1 MHDILPAMLEKKK
14 IALIGAGNIA
24 EALVSGM
31 LKNGVVTPTQIYATD
46 NNPTRLEIFK
56 NQYHVHVS
64 ADNQKACAW
73 GDIIIL
79 AVKPQVFDEV
89 MSRLSL
95 KNKRSYLIVSVIAGM
110 PISRILNY
118 FPSKMA
124 IIRAMPNTPATVLEG
139 ATAIAGSPN
148 LSEKDFQI
156 GESIF
161 RSVGKV
167 VRVDETLMDTVTGL
181 SGGGPAYIFVMIE
194 ALTDGGVK
202 MGLSRSVAQ
211 LLAAQTVLGAAK
223 MVLQSEVHPGLLKDQ
238 VASPGGTTIA
248 GLHELEKG
256 GVRSALMNAVQ
267 AASNRSKELGAQGTG
282 SGKKRTQ
289 VQAKK
294 GSPRDYIR

>member
-1 MHDILPAMLEKKK
+1 M
-14 IALIGAGNIA
+14 A

-31 LKNGVVTPTQIYATD
+31 LKNGVVTSAQIYATD
-46 NNPTRLEIFK
+46 NSPARLEIFK
-56 NQYHVHVS
+56 KLYHVHVS
-64 ADNQKACAW
+64 PDNQKSCDW
-73 GDIIIL
+73 GDVIIL
-79 AVKPQVFDEV
+79 AIKPQVFDDIA
-89 MSRLSL
+89 SRLSL
-95 KNKRSYLIVSVIAGM
+95 KNKRNYLIVSVMAGM

-118 FPSKMA
+118 FPSKTA
-124 IIRAMPNTPATVLEG
+124 VLRAMPNTPANVLEG

-267 AASNRSKELGAQGTG
+267 AASHRSRELEEQGPG
-282 SGKKRTQ
+282 NGKKSAQRQ
-289 VQAKK
+289 VKK
-294 GSPRDYIR
+294 GQPRD